1 MGAEPNNLPPPLRTI
16 ITLIVITIIVAPTLM
31 LVQWW
36 LYYSESVLL
45 WDTAQTMVVSYAG
58 LALAICVLIVISMR
72 KLSRTT
78 DSGESEKII
87 ASVSDW
93 TGWVFL
99 LIAFS
104 FSEST
109 QTLHIS
115 KHIYFPLALFGLGI
129 LGGTYGWKYKKQRDK
144 TNLISGIIVLICV
157 VAIVMRYLN
166 GVEKL
171 TS

>member
-1 MGAEPNNLPPPLRTI
+1 MGSEPNNLPPPLKI
-16 ITLIVITIIVAPTLM
+16 IVTLIVITIIVAPTLM
-31 LVQWW
+31 FAQWW
-36 LYYSESVLL
+36 LYYSQSVLL
-45 WDTAQTMVVSYAG
+45 WDLAQTMVVTYAG
-58 LALAICVLIVISMR
+58 LALAIAVMIVFAMR
-72 KLSRTT
+72 KLNKTT
-78 DSGESEKII
+78 DNAQSEKII
-87 ASVSDW
+87 SQVADW

-104 FSEST
+104 FSESI

-129 LGGTYGWKYKKQRDK
+129 LGCTYGWKYKKQRDK
-144 TNLISGIIVLICV
+144 THLVSAIVVLICV
-157 VAIVMRYLN
+157 VAIAMRYLQ